1 MLWKSTYR
9 RESAVH
15 GPARVFAAMLV
26 ALIATVSC
34 AGAPL
39 SPAEM
44 ALRRVARTAS
54 AWGNGVQ
61 GILRYNPTRCQCP
74 EFELMVDNAWYRVE
88 LMNDVG
94 EDPAMVGLYSDAL
107 KSGPGWSVPVIGI
120 SKGVQKQRFRSPV
133 IRFQIES
140 ICHDGKCQ
148 PTPESISSEPGAAQ
162 APGEG
167 ILQ

>member
-1 MLWKSTYR
+1 MLWETTYR
-9 RESAVH
+9 RESAIQGH
-15 GPARVFAAMLV
+15 AAVFAAMLV
-26 ALIATVSC
+26 ALVTTVSC

-44 ALRRVARTAS
+44 ALRRLAKTAS
-54 AWGNGVQ
+54 AWGNGVH

-88 LMNDVG
+88 LINDVA
-94 EDPAMVGLYSDAL
+94 EDQAMVGLYSDAL
-107 KSGPGWSVPVIGI
+107 KSGPGWSVPVIGT

-133 IRFQIES
+133 IRFQIDS
-140 ICHDGKCQ
+140 ICRDGECQ
-148 PTPESISSEPGAAQ
+148 PAPDSISNEPGSTQ

-167 ILQ
+167 ILP

>member
-1 MLWKSTYR
+1 MLWKPTYR
-9 RESAVH
+9 RESAVNGRAH
-15 GPARVFAAMLV
+15 VFAAMLV

-54 AWGNGVQ
+54 AWSNGVR

-88 LMNDVG
+88 LTNDVG
-94 EDPAMVGLYSDAL
+94 QDPAMVGLYSDAL
-107 KSGPGWSVPVIGI
+107 KSGPGWSIPVIGT

-133 IRFQIES
+133 IRFQIDS
-140 ICHDGKCQ
+140 ICRDGECQ
-148 PTPESISSEPGAAQ
+148 PAPDSISNEPGSTQ

-167 ILQ
+167 ILP